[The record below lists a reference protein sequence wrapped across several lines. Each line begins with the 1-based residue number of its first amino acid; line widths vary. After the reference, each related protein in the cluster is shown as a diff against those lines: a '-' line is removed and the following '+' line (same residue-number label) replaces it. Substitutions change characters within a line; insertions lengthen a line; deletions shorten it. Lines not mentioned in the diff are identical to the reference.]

1 MRAWLEKQLH
11 LIDFTIAALARRKAR
26 SLGLIA
32 VFSALVFVLASLMLF
47 GHALRSEA
55 LAVLAGAPEMVVQR
69 QVAGRHDLLA
79 QADIDRLA
87 GLPGVAEVQG
97 RLWGYYYD
105 SVVKANYTLLARPE
119 SEVAEGTLTIG
130 NAVARERGLVPGN
143 TISFRS
149 YAGKLFS
156 FKVAAVLPE
165 DSELLSADLVL
176 LAAGDFRRFFDYPAG
191 QYTDALVHPAAA
203 QSGAALA
210 AAIRAAQPELRPIPR
225 AEILAIYA
233 RLFGWRDGIGLA
245 VLAGV
250 ILAFAILVWEK
261 AAGLP
266 AEERREI
273 GILKAIGWEGG
284 DVIRMKLWEG
294 LLIAL
299 AAFLIGFVAAW
310 LHVFRYDAALFAP
323 ALRGWS
329 VLYPSFR
336 LSPVVDL
343 RQLATLF
350 LLTVLPY
357 ALTVLLPVWRAARTE
372 PDAVMRA

>member
-1 MRAWLEKQLH
+1 
-11 LIDFTIAALARRKAR
+11 
-26 SLGLIA
+26 
-32 VFSALVFVLASLMLF
+32 
-47 GHALRSEA
+47 
-55 LAVLAGAPEMVVQR
+55 
-69 QVAGRHDLLA
+69 LLA
-79 QADIDRLA
+79 QTDIDRLA

-105 SVVKANYTLLARPE
+105 SVVKANYTLMARPDA
-119 SEVAEGTLTIG
+119 EVAEGTLSIG

-149 YAGKLFS
+149 YSGKLFS
-156 FKVAAVLPE
+156 FKVATLLPE
-165 DSELLSADLVL
+165 DSELLSGDLVL
-176 LAAGDFRRFFDYPAG
+176 LAAGDFRRFFEYPAG
-191 QYTDALVHPAAA
+191 QYTDAVLRSTGA
-203 QSGAALA
+203 QSGDALA

-233 RLFGWRDGIGLA
+233 QLFGWRDGIGLA

-250 ILAFAILVWEK
+250 ILAFVILAWEK

-273 GILKAIGWEGG
+273 GILKAIGWEGS

-350 LLTVLPY
+350 LFTVLPY
-357 ALTVLLPVWRAARTE
+357 ALTVLLPVWRAARAE